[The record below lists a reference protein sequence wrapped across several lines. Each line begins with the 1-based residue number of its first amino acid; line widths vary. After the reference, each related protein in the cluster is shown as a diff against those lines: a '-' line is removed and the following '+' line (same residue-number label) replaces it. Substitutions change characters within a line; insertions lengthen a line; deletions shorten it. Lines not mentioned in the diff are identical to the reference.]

1 MPTAI
6 PNNDCQTLK
15 NLRYKTMLMTGNK
28 NKLTSS
34 VTNDMSDMNL
44 ILENESQINK
54 KESWNKLDK
63 SIKTKKISEHIKLLA
78 SKHKLN
84 TAEISNLSTYL
95 ISQLDKKN
103 FTRNKDVIYNKEVG
117 VLESIPMLQF
127 NNGTRKFLLK
137 KVNQHV
143 STAKCLGP
151 KRKNKSKTNKKDL

>member
-6 PNNDCQTLK
+6 PNTDCQTLK

-63 SIKTKKISEHIKLLA
+63 SIKINKINEHIKLLTN
-78 SKHKLN
+78 KHKLN
-84 TAEISNLSTYL
+84 NAEISNLTTYL
-95 ISQLDKKN
+95 LSQLDKKN
-103 FTRNKDVIYNKEVG
+103 FTRNKDVVYNKEMG
-117 VLESIPMLQF
+117 VLENID
-127 NNGTRKFLLK
+127 FLKLL
-137 KVNQHV
+137 
-143 STAKCLGP
+143 LGKGFLWRRHP
-151 KRKNKSKTNKKDL
+151 DLNWGSGICSPLPYHLAMAPRELS